1 MSKMLIDKLANANAK
16 SEFIINNENGHVEVR
31 NAFWIWDNFRGDT
44 DEFGNAKKYTNVVVP
59 NKYVEQLIN
68 LGYTVKSYPVDKDKD
83 GNVLLDDAGNPVLI
97 YFIKI
102 NINMKSQTPPNVK
115 LMTKFKGEITTRQL
129 DDNSI
134 GDIHGLDIEL
144 AGIAWN
150 RYVRKMP
157 KSTMVGAYMD
167 KLSVL
172 AEEDAEFGGIF
183 TEYVDSLSLEDIIE
197 D

>member
-1 MSKMLIDKLANANAK
+1 MLITKLAQANEK
-16 SEFIINNENGHVEVR
+16 SEFIINKENGHVEVR

-44 DEFGNAKKYTNVVVP
+44 DEFGNAKKFTNVVVP
-59 NKYVEQLIN
+59 NKYVNELIE

-83 GNVLLDDAGNPVLI
+83 GNVMLDPEGNPILI
-97 YFIKI
+97 YFMKI
-102 NINMKSQTPPNVK
+102 SINMKSQVPPVVK
-115 LMTKFKGEITTRQL
+115 LMTKFNGDMTTRVL

-144 AGIAWN
+144 AGISWN

-157 KSTMVGAYMD
+157 KATMVGAYLD
-167 KLSVL
+167 KLTVI

-183 TEYVDSLSLEDIIE
+183 QNYVDTLSLEDIIE
-197 D
+197 E